1 MTKTKNRRTRIENR
15 VGLYVSEHTRN
26 RLNLFKAQLS
36 FRKKR
41 TCNLDDAI
49 THLLDE
55 VAEPLTEEVEL
66 ISEPELA

>member
-1 MTKTKNRRTRIENR
+1 MTKNRRTRTRIENR

-36 FRKKR
+36 LHKKR

-55 VAEPLTEEVEL
+55 VAETPPEHSTL
-66 ISEPELA
+66 ELA

>member
-1 MTKTKNRRTRIENR
+1 MTMTRNRRTRIENR

-26 RLNLFKAQLS
+26 RLNLFKAKLS
-36 FRKKR
+36 LRKRR

-55 VAEPLTEEVEL
+55 VAEPRTEESEL
-66 ISEPELA
+66 IPEPA